1 MTDFTIAIFAKHGDS
16 EPQIAAMREMSL
28 EGDMSSAIEICQS
41 IAKTERKKLGKNR
54 NTEIRAVIY
63 ENRQL
68 ADMMF
73 DPRWKTWNVIST
85 AYQPWRTAFP
95 ETLAD
100 LN

>member
-1 MTDFTIAIFAKHGDS
+1 MADFTIAIFAKHKDS
-16 EPQIAAMREMSL
+16 EPQIAATHEMSL
-28 EGDMSSAIEICQS
+28 EGDMSAAIEICER

-63 ENRQL
+63 QNGEL

-85 AYQPWRTAFP
+85 AYQPWKSAFP
-95 ETLAD
+95 ETQTD